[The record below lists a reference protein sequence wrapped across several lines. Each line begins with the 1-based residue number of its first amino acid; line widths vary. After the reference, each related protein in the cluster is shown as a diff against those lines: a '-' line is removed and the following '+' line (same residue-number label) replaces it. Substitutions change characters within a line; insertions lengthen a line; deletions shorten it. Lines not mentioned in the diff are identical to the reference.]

1 VHRPLHEHILLLE
14 DKLQDLRE
22 KLTQN
27 NLPASARDAML
38 VQVRIANDALNHFRR
53 AVELEYALNTG
64 DTTPLTR
71 QSHPHP
77 LDISPKSNP
86 RESET
91 D

>member
-1 VHRPLHEHILLLE
+1 MHRPLHEHILLLE

-27 NLPASARDAML
+27 DLPDPARDAML
-38 VQVRIANDALNHFRR
+38 VQVQIANDALNHFRR
-53 AVELEYALNTG
+53 AVELDYVLNTG
-64 DTTPLTR
+64 DTTPLSK
-71 QSHPHP
+71 QSYPHP
-77 LDISPKSNP
+77 LDISPNSNP